1 MIVDRKKALV
11 LDVPIVGHCRPGAVL
26 LNVGHSPRSA
36 TLCAQRVGKAVVR
49 RSLDGSLRADMA
61 LLPHHPSTS
70 RVLESLRS
78 GSKIVLTPDAAGAS
92 LQIRQPLH
100 RPMRRPVQRRAANVL
115 ESAINGPTPAPARID
130 WSDAKVRA
138 DLLSR

>member
-92 LQIRQPLH
+92 GGW
-100 RPMRRPVQRRAANVL
+100 RPR
-115 ESAINGPTPAPARID
+115 GPEDKR
-130 WSDAKVRA
+130 
-138 DLLSR
+138 LSRW